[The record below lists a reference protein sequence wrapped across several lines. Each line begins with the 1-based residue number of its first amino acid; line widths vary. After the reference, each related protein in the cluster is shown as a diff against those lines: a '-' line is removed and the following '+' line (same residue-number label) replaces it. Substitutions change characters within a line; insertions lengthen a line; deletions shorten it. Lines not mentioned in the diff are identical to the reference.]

1 MRKQNN
7 MMNMTAGNPTALLIK
22 FSIPMLIGNL
32 FQQFYNLVDSVIVG
46 QFVGKDALA
55 AIGAT
60 GSATFLFFALC
71 NGIGN
76 GGGIITSQ
84 SFGRGDSK
92 EVKSCIVNTAFIM
105 LVFPLIVGITAFF
118 LAGPLLRLLDTP
130 SDVFADSLRY
140 MRTMC
145 IGIIFVSLYNFASA
159 MLRALGD
166 SRTPLY
172 FLIFSCI
179 LNAGLDVLF
188 VYGFGMGV
196 LGAGVATVISQFV
209 SGITCLLYAVK
220 RNEHFRIKRE
230 EIRFDR
236 TISLRIIRIGVPLS
250 LQFSLIAVSCMALQ
264 KVVNSF
270 GSIAMAAFT
279 ATSRMEQVIHQP
291 YQTLGT
297 ALSTYTGQNYGA
309 GKHDRVEDGFRRA
322 MLIMVAFSLMMLPVM
337 QFFGDNII
345 RLFVQKE
352 ETEVIAMGAGAL
364 RITSYFYACL
374 GSIYVVRG
382 VLNGL
387 GDAFF
392 ALLNGIVEVIGRF
405 TLPILLTT
413 YAGVGVW
420 GIWWSV
426 GIVWSMAGIS
436 ALLRYLSY
444 RKKLGV
450 FGNRLTNTP
459 LCTKMR
465 VLGVEGT
472 LVRKRQ

>member
-118 LAGPLLRLLDTP
+118 LAGPLLTLLDTP
-130 SDVFADSLRY
+130 GDVFADSLRY

-236 TISLRIIRIGVPLS
+236 NISLRIIRIGVPLS

-364 RITSYFYACL
+364 RITSYFYVCL

-405 TLPILLTT
+405 TLPILLTA

-465 VLGVEGT
+465 VLGVECT
-472 LVRKRQ
+472 SVRKRQ